1 MMCLQ
6 LLIGGRRDGIQPCTG
21 GYIIE
26 KAVGPQAVPGVLAI
40 IPVWRDPKSA
50 NLLQLVEGGVMP
62 IQLAANGSG
71 RCEGG
76 LQRGR
81 CASPDAGSPQFW
93 DKFRLWGFAGM
104 RSAGRRSA
112 ILDRPSLRLHG
123 IRGALQWQ

>member
-26 KAVGPQAVPGVLAI
+26 KAVGPQAFSGVLAI

-71 RCEGG
+71 RCEEG
-76 LQRGR
+76 
-81 CASPDAGSPQFW
+81 CSE
-93 DKFRLWGFAGM
+93 
-104 RSAGRRSA
+104 RSMCQS
-112 ILDRPSLRLHG
+112 
-123 IRGALQWQ
+123 